1 MCSKRGIPKDLG
13 DKHKTRVKFME
24 IIVRGG
30 RGTAMK
36 YVCYCNSY
44 RYIYACICY
53 EVSIILRKTVVIS
66 VLPVPCLRSKCPL
79 ASSPGS
85 YVALGCC
92 DCTPLCPSLSGLP
105 LGLGSWAPEG
115 DCGAGG
121 GREALPVF
129 VSVTEQ
135 HSFTPAGSSL
145 QGQQLIPDDSSF
157 LSF

>member
-1 MCSKRGIPKDLG
+1 MCLKRGIPKDLG

-24 IIVRGG
+24 ISVRGG
-30 RGTAMK
+30 RGTAVK

-44 RYIYACICY
+44 RHIYACIYY
-53 EVSIILRKTVVIS
+53 EVSTILRKTVVIS

-92 DCTPLCPSLSGLP
+92 DCTPLCPLLSGLP

-115 DCGAGG
+115 DCWGEGEK
-121 GREALPVF
+121 RFL
-129 VSVTEQ
+129 
-135 HSFTPAGSSL
+135 
-145 QGQQLIPDDSSF
+145 F
-157 LSF
+157 LSVSPNNTASPQRAAPSRGSN